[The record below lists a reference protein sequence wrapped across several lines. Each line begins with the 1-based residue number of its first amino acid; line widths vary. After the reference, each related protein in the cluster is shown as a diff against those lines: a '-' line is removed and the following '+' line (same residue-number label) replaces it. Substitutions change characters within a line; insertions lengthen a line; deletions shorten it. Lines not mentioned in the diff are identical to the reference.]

1 VTALQSALSSDG
13 SGLTIQAASGSR
25 VEFAHASQ
33 EFEILCH
40 RPNSI
45 HTVLGVHT
53 TAASVPS
60 ISQRYTPSGR
70 IDITGG
76 SRYIRIRSG
85 LAIQEHVADVCDP
98 GLGIYMTDTTR
109 TSPLSTYPTRFYD
122 RPFQINSIGI
132 RLENPDGSLYDT
144 GGIDHVLVVRV
155 WKTRATSSSQQ
166 ISEYQSK

>member
-1 VTALQSALSSDG
+1 LTSDG
-13 SGLTIQAASGSR
+13 SGLTIQASGSSR
-25 VEFAHASQ
+25 VTFAHASQ

-45 HTVLGVHT
+45 HGVLGVHT
-53 TAASVPS
+53 SVAAVPS
-60 ISQRYTPSGR
+60 IAQSYTPSGR
-70 IDITGG
+70 IDLTGG

-85 LAIQEHVADVCDP
+85 LAVPEHVADVCDP

-122 RPFQINSIGI
+122 RPIQINSIGI
-132 RLENPDGSLYDT
+132 RLENPDGSLYET
-144 GGIDHVLVVRV
+144 GGVDHVLILRV
-155 WKTRATSSSQQ
+155 WKTRATTTSSQQ